1 MIDPRGFYVVAQ
13 TPFADDGTLDETSI
27 DSLCDFYIRGGV
39 NGFTVLGVSG
49 EAFRLTVSE
58 SLAVAKRY
66 VARREGRP
74 VIVGTS
80 NASIAHLVEMSQ
92 RVMDLG
98 AEGVMIA
105 PAAGLKTEADL
116 KNYFDQVMGGL
127 GDIPVVL
134 QDFPSS
140 TGVNMSVA
148 SMVQLVADHPT
159 ICAIKH
165 EDAPSLPKL
174 SRLIDA
180 MTRTVPI
187 LTGSNAQYL
196 PEELRRGATGP
207 MAGFSFPEVLARI
220 EELHRKGD
228 EDGVD
233 EIFATFLPLIRHE
246 AQGVWGLAV
255 RKEIMRRR
263 GAMASA
269 FMRAPAP
276 RLDAR
281 DMEEIDRLLTMLAR
295 RTDMVSTDLVGLGH
309 A

>member
-1 MIDPRGFYVVAQ
+1 MAKISGFYVVAQ
-13 TPFADDGTLDETSI
+13 TTFTDSGALDLGSL
-27 DSLCDFYIRGGV
+27 DSLCDFYIRHGV
-39 NGFTVLGVSG
+39 KGFTVLGVSG

-58 SLAVAKRY
+58 SLSVAERY
-66 VARREGRP
+66 IARCEGRP

-80 NASIAHLVEMSQ
+80 NASIAHLVDMTQ
-92 RVMDLG
+92 RVMDMG
-98 AEGVMIA
+98 AAGVMIA
-105 PAAGLKTEADL
+105 PAAGLRTETDL
-116 KNYFDQVMGGL
+116 KSYFSQVFDGI
-127 GDIPVVL
+127 GDTPVVL
-134 QDFPSS
+134 QDFPMA
-140 TGVNMSVA
+140 TGVHMSVPA
-148 SMVQLVADHPT
+148 MATLVADHPS

-174 SRLIDA
+174 TRLLEA
-180 MTRTVPI
+180 MPRPVPI

-196 PEELRRGATGP
+196 PEELRRGAEAP

-220 EELHRKGD
+220 DALHRAGD

-263 GAMASA
+263 GAMASG

-276 RLDAR
+276 KLDR
-281 DMEEIDRLLTMLAR
+281 QDMAEIDRLLTMLAR
-295 RTDMVSTDLVGLGH
+295 RSDLVSPDLAGVAH
-309 A
+309 V